1 MEDQAVESNDTLTSL
16 VGEAEPT
23 LAEGEYFLSDNIK
36 GVGDTPEWYK
46 ADKYKSVA
54 EQARAYTE
62 LEKKFG
68 GFTGAPKD
76 GYQLYDGVESDDA
89 LWSEL
94 VEFGTA
100 NNMNQGAL
108 HQAWELLTAQEEA
121 IEQVSVEE
129 EIGKL
134 GPNAAERIT
143 TVEQIMR
150 NNLEPELYEKYR
162 DVVTSATMIEF
173 IEDFSKSMRPAQLP
187 IDGYVEPGGVEWA
200 DIEAEMFR
208 KDDNGNLLRSVDMN
222 HERKI
227 QRMMKEF
234 GGDKPYTQTFG

>member
-1 MEDQAVESNDTLTSL
+1 MENQAVETNDTLTSL

-36 GVGDTPEWYK
+36 GVGEMPEWYK

-76 GYQLYDGVESDDA
+76 GYELYDGVESDDA
-89 LWSEL
+89 LWEQL
-94 VEFGTA
+94 VEFGNNT
-100 NNMNQGAL
+100 NMNQSAL

-121 IEQVSVEE
+121 LEQVSMEE

-134 GPNAAERIT
+134 GPQAAERIT
-143 TVEQIMR
+143 TVEQLMR
-150 NNLEPELYEKYR
+150 NNLSPELYEKHR
-162 DVVTSATMIEF
+162 DVVTSAAIIEF

-187 IDGYVEPGGVEWA
+187 IDGYIEPGGIEWA

-208 KDDNGNLLRSVDMN
+208 KDDNGNLLRSVDIN

-227 QRMMKEF
+227 QRMMKEY
-234 GGDKPYTQTFG
+234 GGDKPYVQTFG